1 MVRYNRNILLQEE
14 IMSTKIDGALLNEI
28 LEETPATQN
37 IMLMG
42 KHGIGK
48 SQILENFFSK
58 KGCKVVPLF
67 LGQMSDPGDIIGIPH
82 KNEATGHTEFM
93 PPYWFPTDDTPVV
106 LFLDELNR
114 ARPEVL
120 QTIMDLALNR
130 TLAGRSLPKGSRIIS
145 AVNCGEEYQL
155 TDLDPALVS
164 RFNIYEFV
172 PSVQDWLLWANKNGI
187 DERVISYISE
197 NPKALDNQAAVED
210 LDNLEK
216 TPDRRGWARVS
227 EIISGKAVLTQSHK
241 SIIAGI
247 IGGIGAGRF
256 FEFLDTNHILTAKEL
271 LLGSMR
277 DNMFKLQTYK
287 TPQLATI
294 NDAIFVFLE
303 SAKYTEDDKALMAQN
318 LTAYFNFLEE
328 KKLRE
333 AMAHFANMFSG
344 TSYPNAL
351 VFIIGECPDLYA
363 KMTKFVSE
371 IK

>member
-1 MVRYNRNILLQEE
+1 MSVR
-14 IMSTKIDGALLNEI
+14 IDGNLLLEI

-48 SQILENFFSK
+48 SQILEKFYTA
-58 KGCKVVPLF
+58 KGCKVVSLF
-67 LGQMSDPGDIIGIPH
+67 LGQMSDPGDLIGIPH
-82 KNEATGHTEFM
+82 KNEVTGHTEFM

-130 TLAGRSLPKGSRIIS
+130 KLAGRSLPAGSRIIS
-145 AVNCGEEYQL
+145 AVNNGEEYQL

-172 PSVQDWLLWANKNGI
+172 PSVQDWLLWANKNGV
-187 DERVISYISE
+187 DERISSYIAA
-197 NPKALDNQAAVED
+197 NPKALDNQMAIED
-210 LDNLEK
+210 MENLEK
-216 TPDRRGWARVS
+216 TPDRRAWVRVS
-227 EIISGKAVLTQSHK
+227 EIISGKEVLKQSHK
-241 SIIAGI
+241 SMIAGI
-247 IGGIGAGRF
+247 VGGVAANRF
-256 FEFLDTNHILTAKEL
+256 FEFLDHNHLLTAKEL
-271 LLGSMR
+271 LQGNFEMNRL
-277 DNMFKLQTYK
+277 KLESYK
-287 TPQLATI
+287 TPQFATI
-294 NDAIFVFLE
+294 NDAVFVYLE
-303 SAKYTEDDKALMAQN
+303 SDKYGDSDKAVMAEN
-318 LTAYFNFLEE
+318 LSAYFNYLEE

-344 TSYPNAL
+344 TMYPNAL
-351 VFIIGECPDLYA
+351 VFIIGECPTLYS
-363 KMTKFVSE
+363 KMTKFVAE